1 MIFFSSKKR
10 VTSSFQIIVI
20 LFFSDAIC
28 SPPRIRT
35 ASTIWKGSGYIQPGP
50 KEKIVLPGNA
60 LFWPFFGAKSCRNQR
75 QRSSH
80 RHLRTRWLKSVTCM
94 PDLSAIP
101 LTIHSDLV
109 LPPKVNLVAGFNRTH
124 LALTSK
130 HLAVEEAVKFARAKS
145 VQNRQ
150 NWWLRPLHRRQAL
163 FQTSADSKKLRDL
176 SSKLSKLDELLQQ
189 VRY

>member
-1 MIFFSSKKR
+1 M
-10 VTSSFQIIVI
+10 
-20 LFFSDAIC
+20 
-28 SPPRIRT
+28 
-35 ASTIWKGSGYIQPGP
+35 
-50 KEKIVLPGNA
+50 
-60 LFWPFFGAKSCRNQR
+60 
-75 QRSSH
+75 
-80 RHLRTRWLKSVTCM
+80 
-94 PDLSAIP
+94 
-101 LTIHSDLV
+101 
-109 LPPKVNLVAGFNRTH
+109 AGFNRTH